1 VTWAILLAGL
11 LLAIVTAL
19 AEDDPGT
26 LARVEDLYRA
36 GDPLAFES
44 SPAWRTEFV
53 GLGPYR
59 VTEWEAGSYLKAEAF
74 GQYFLGRP
82 KIDRLELRWVP
93 DPTIV
98 VAQLLAGAVDMVTP
112 SADIKPVQ
120 LAEIQRLWGPEGG
133 RTYTAPTDIRIL
145 WTNQRIEGQ
154 SWDAQAAGCPGAVT
168 PFNGDHNA
176 GSQVLSTKQFDND
189 KGPLRQLTP

>member
-1 VTWAILLAGL
+1 EVVRDPKLAVAGL
-11 LLAIVTAL
+11 GELNKIGDVRAV
-19 AEDDPGT
+19 DPQT
-26 LARVEDLYRA
+26 LVVSWKSLSVNGNTNATDGVPPVPRHQVEDLYRA

-93 DPTIV
+93 DPTI
-98 VAQLLAGAVDMVTP
+98 
-112 SADIKPVQ
+112 
-120 LAEIQRLWGPEGG
+120 
-133 RTYTAPTDIRIL
+133 
-145 WTNQRIEGQ
+145 
-154 SWDAQAAGCPGAVT
+154 
-168 PFNGDHNA
+168 
-176 GSQVLSTKQFDND
+176 
-189 KGPLRQLTP
+189 